1 MNLDETITT
10 LFNQI
15 DEIASYFCGKIRN
28 SDRYVRASL
37 SEKRIR
43 FAIEMVD
50 GLSIDIEIPS
60 SDFNLSIPQIY
71 REWKRKDSEE
81 KAKNK
86 LDLKK
91 PEELKKTKEVKEY
104 LRLKLCQK
112 Y

>member
-1 MNLDETITT
+1 MK
-10 LFNQI
+10 
-15 DEIASYFCGKIRN
+15 DEITSIFEKIDDLASYFCGKIRN

-43 FAIEMVD
+43 FGIEMVD

-60 SDFNLSIPQIY
+60 SDFNLTIPQIY

-86 LDLKK
+86 LDLKRL
-91 PEELKKTKEVKEY
+91 EELKKTKEVKEY
-104 LRLKLCQK
+104 LRLKLCEK